1 MEKHH
6 RAETEIPISG
16 EEGMPGACRADGGKW
31 LQEEV
36 PSALGLEV
44 QFQKECKKDFR
55 QFSILEG
62 GKDLIGLAFSL

>member
-1 MEKHH
+1 M
-6 RAETEIPISG
+6 ETEIPISG

-44 QFQKECKKDFR
+44 QFQKECKQVGISD
-55 QFSILEG
+55 
-62 GKDLIGLAFSL
+62 SLTFWEEERT